1 MVADDQAAPQPPAR
15 KPWRARI
22 ITLFPELFPGPLGA
36 SLTGDALRQGLWSI
50 DATDLRTFGI
60 GRHRNVDDTP
70 AGGGAGMVL
79 RADVVAAAVDATQ
92 ARSHAEG
99 GPLPVLV
106 MTPRGRPFT
115 QAMAQDL
122 ASGPGAII
130 LAGRFEGFDARVI
143 EARAMQEVSIG
154 DYILAGGEL
163 PAMVLLEAVLRLI
176 PGVLGSAQSLVEES
190 FGAGLLEYPQYTRP
204 REWEGRVI
212 PDVLLNGN
220 HKHIEAWRRA
230 QSEADTRARRPDLWA
245 RHQGLKPR
253 TSD

>member
-1 MVADDQAAPQPPAR
+1 MAPVDAVAPAGST
-15 KPWRARI
+15 PWRAKI
-22 ITLFPELFPGPLGA
+22 ITLFPELFPGPLAA
-36 SLTGDALRQGLWSI
+36 SLTGDALRQGLWALEAI
-50 DATDLRTFGI
+50 DLRTFGI

-92 ARSHAEG
+92 DKARAEG
-99 GPLPVLV
+99 SPLPVLV
-106 MTPRGRPFT
+106 MTPRGVPLT
-115 QAMAQDL
+115 QGLVQDL
-122 ASGPGAII
+122 AAGPGAII

-143 EARAMQEVSIG
+143 AARNMREISIG

-204 REWEGRVI
+204 RTWEGRDI
-212 PDVLLNGN
+212 PEVLLNGN

-230 QSEADTRARRPDLWA
+230 QAEADTQARRPDLWA
-245 RHQGLKPR
+245 RHIKASGKR
-253 TSD
+253 GD